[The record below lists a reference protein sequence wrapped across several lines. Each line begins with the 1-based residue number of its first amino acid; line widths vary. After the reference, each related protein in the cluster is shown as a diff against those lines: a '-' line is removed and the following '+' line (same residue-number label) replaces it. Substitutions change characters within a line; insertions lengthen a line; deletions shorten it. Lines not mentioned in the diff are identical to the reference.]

1 MTTTTTKGNTKMF
14 TVIYKKKLG
23 GKFTARKSLAT
34 TKRRAYDETLRAN
47 PKGYIQA
54 VIQNHRFVA

>member
-1 MTTTTTKGNTKMF
+1 MF

-54 VIQNHRFVA
+54 VIQNNRFVA

>member
-1 MTTTTTKGNTKMF
+1 MF

-23 GKFTARKSLAT
+23 GKVTARKSSAT
-34 TKRRAYDETLRAN
+34 TKRKAYDETLRAN

-54 VIQNHRFVA
+54 VIHNNRFVA

>member
-1 MTTTTTKGNTKMF
+1 MTTTTIKGNTKMF

-23 GKFTARKSLAT
+23 GKVTARKSSAT
-34 TKRRAYDETLRAN
+34 TKRKAYDETLRAN

>member
-1 MTTTTTKGNTKMF
+1 MTTTIKGNTKMF
-14 TVIYKKKLG
+14 TVLYKKKLG
-23 GKFTARKSLAT
+23 GKVTARKSLAT
-34 TKRRAYDETLRAN
+34 TKRKAYDETLRAN